1 MSEKNDMFGYNVLK
15 HMKITHAAYNIMPGP
30 FMQRIKHCVGCRMSQ
45 TDFSNNCTVEKISAY
60 IAHSYT
66 WKLRL
71 VLVYNEDYPHKTV
84 EAFHI
89 FQTDSITWK
98 MWISLHT
105 QQSPINRYVT
115 HNEWQDTFIK
125 YTQDTK
131 DPQKMVISK
140 FHANMHIYTWCL
152 SATIINSKNK

>member
-15 HMKITHAAYNIMPGP
+15 HMKITHAAYNIMTGP

-66 WKLRL
+66 WKFF

-84 EAFHI
+84 DAFHI
-89 FQTDSITWK
+89 FQTDSIT
-98 MWISLHT
+98 
-105 QQSPINRYVT
+105 
-115 HNEWQDTFIK
+115 
-125 YTQDTK
+125 
-131 DPQKMVISK
+131 
-140 FHANMHIYTWCL
+140 
-152 SATIINSKNK
+152 